1 MTDYDIVKLYHT
13 RSEKAIDETQKKYGT
28 YCTAIAENILHNNA
42 DSEECVNDTY
52 LKAWNSMPPHK
63 PQRLSTFLGK
73 ITRNLAINRYKHYS
87 AQKRGNGEAELILS
101 ELENCLPS
109 DFATEKA
116 FDEALLIKSIES
128 FLQKES
134 KERRTIFIKRY
145 WYMCSVKKISKE
157 LKISEGKI
165 KSVLFRQ
172 RTKLKQHLE
181 KEGIVI

>member
-1 MTDYDIVKLYHT
+1 MKDSEIVNLYWD
-13 RSEKAIDETQKKYGT
+13 RNEDALRQTQSKYGA
-28 YCTAIAENILHNNA
+28 YLSKVAYNILA
-42 DSEECVNDTY
+42 DFEDCKECVNDTY
-52 LKAWNSMPPHK
+52 LRAWNSMPPHK

-73 ITRNLAINRYKHYS
+73 ITRNLAINQYKHYS

-109 DFATEKA
+109 DFTTEKA
-116 FDEALLIKSIES
+116 FDEALLIKAIEG

-134 KERRTIFIKRY
+134 KERRIIFLKRY
-145 WYMCSVKKISKE
+145 WYMCSVRKISDE
-157 LKISEGKI
+157 LKISEGKV

-181 KEGIVI
+181 KEGITI